1 LDLSIEDLNN
11 LHLDAL
17 REIGNIG
24 AGNAATALAGM
35 INKRIDMNVPSVKI
49 LDFND
54 VCTVLGGE
62 EVVISG
68 VYFEVE
74 GDIEGNIMFLLDLKS
89 AKVLTNIL
97 MGRDDHSKELDEMD
111 RSALQEIGNILS
123 GAYISSLS
131 SLTNLNIKIS
141 IPSLCIDMAGAI
153 ISVPA
158 IQFGYIGDKVLLI
171 ETVLQDGGDTVK
183 GNFFLIPE
191 ANSFKTL
198 LNSLGVYI

>member
-1 LDLSIEDLNN
+1 MDLSIEDLNN
-11 LHLDAL
+11 LHLDVL

-24 AGNAATALAGM
+24 AGNAATALAGL

-54 VCTVLGGE
+54 VSAVLGGE
-62 EVVISG
+62 EIVVSG
-68 VYFEVE
+68 VYFEVD
-74 GDIEGNIMFLLDLKS
+74 GDIEGNIMFLLDLRS

-97 MGRDDHSKELDEMD
+97 MGREDPSNELDEMD
-111 RSALQEIGNILS
+111 HSALQEIGNILS

-158 IQFGYIGDKVLLI
+158 IQFGYMGDKVLLI
-171 ETVLQDGGDTVK
+171 ETILQDGNDTVK

-191 ANSFKTL
+191 AKSFKTL
-198 LNSLGVYI
+198 LNSLGVYT

>member
-1 LDLSIEDLNN
+1 MDLSIEDLNN
-11 LHLDAL
+11 LHLDVL

-24 AGNAATALAGM
+24 AGNAATALAGL

-54 VCTVLGGE
+54 VSAVLGGE
-62 EVVISG
+62 EIVVSG

-74 GDIEGNIMFLLDLKS
+74 GDIEGNIMFLLDLRS

-97 MGRDDHSKELDEMD
+97 MGREDPSDELDEMD
-111 RSALQEIGNILS
+111 HSALQEIGNILS

-158 IQFGYIGDKVLLI
+158 IQFGYMGDKVLLI
-171 ETVLQDGGDTVK
+171 ETILQDGNDTVK

-191 ANSFKTL
+191 AKSFKTL

>member
-1 LDLSIEDLNN
+1 VDLSIEDLNN
-11 LHLDAL
+11 LHLDVL
-17 REIGNIG
+17 QEIGNIG
-24 AGNAATALAGM
+24 AGNAATSLAGM

-54 VCTVLGGE
+54 VCAVLGGE
-62 EVVISG
+62 EIVVAG
-68 VYFEVE
+68 VYFEVD
-74 GDIEGNIMFLLDLKS
+74 GDINGNLMFLLDLKS

-97 MGRDDHSKELDEMD
+97 MSKDDNNKELDEMD
-111 RSALQEIGNILS
+111 RSALQEIGNILCGS
-123 GAYISSLS
+123 YISSLS

-141 IPSLCIDMAGAI
+141 VPSLCIDMAGAI

-158 IQFGYIGDKVLLI
+158 IQFGYMGDKVLLI
-171 ETVLQDGGDTVK
+171 ETILKDGNDTVK

-191 ANSFKTL
+191 SKSFKTL

>member
-11 LHLDAL
+11 LHLDVL

-24 AGNAATALAGM
+24 AGNAATALAGL

-54 VCTVLGGE
+54 VSAVLGGE
-62 EVVISG
+62 EIVVSG

-74 GDIEGNIMFLLDLKS
+74 GDIEGNIMFLLDLRS

-97 MGRDDHSKELDEMD
+97 MGREDPSDELDEMD
-111 RSALQEIGNILS
+111 HSAIQEIGNILS

-158 IQFGYIGDKVLLI
+158 IQFGYMGDKVLLI
-171 ETVLQDGGDTVK
+171 ETILQDGNDTVK

-191 ANSFKTL
+191 AKSFKTL

>member
-1 LDLSIEDLNN
+1 MDLSIEALNN
-11 LHLDAL
+11 MHLDAL

-54 VCTVLGGE
+54 VSTVLGGE
-62 EVVISG
+62 EMVISG

-74 GDIEGNIMFLLDLKS
+74 GDIEGSIMFLLDLKS

-97 MGRDDHSKELDEMD
+97 MGRDDDSKELDEMD

-153 ISVPA
+153 VSVPA

-171 ETVLQDGGDTVK
+171 ETILQDGTDTVK

-191 ANSFKTL
+191 ANSFETL

>member
-1 LDLSIEDLNN
+1 MDLSIEDLNN
-11 LHLDAL
+11 LHLDVL

-24 AGNAATALAGM
+24 AGNAATALAGL

-54 VCTVLGGE
+54 VSAVLGGE
-62 EVVISG
+62 EIVVSG

-74 GDIEGNIMFLLDLKS
+74 GDIEGNIMFLLDLRS

-97 MGRDDHSKELDEMD
+97 MGREDPSDELDEMD
-111 RSALQEIGNILS
+111 HSAIQEIGNILS

-158 IQFGYIGDKVLLI
+158 IQFGYMGDKVLLI
-171 ETVLQDGGDTVK
+171 ETILQDGNDTVK

-191 ANSFKTL
+191 AKSFKTL

>member
-1 LDLSIEDLNN
+1 MDLSIEDLNN
-11 LHLDAL
+11 LHLDVL

-35 INKRIDMNVPSVKI
+35 INKRIDMSVPSVKI

-54 VCTVLGGE
+54 VSTVLGGE
-62 EVVISG
+62 EIVVSG

-89 AKVLTNIL
+89 AKILTNVL
-97 MGRDDHSKELDEMD
+97 MGRDDDSKELDEMD

-158 IQFGYIGDKVLLI
+158 IQFGYMGDKVLLI
-171 ETVLQDGGDTVK
+171 ETVLQDGNDTVK

-191 ANSFKTL
+191 SKSFKII

>member
-1 LDLSIEDLNN
+1 MDLSIESLNN
-11 LHLDAL
+11 LHLDVL

-24 AGNAATALAGM
+24 AGNAVTALANM
-35 INKRIDMNVPSVKI
+35 INKRVDMKVPSVRI

-54 VCTVLGGE
+54 VSTILGGE
-62 EVVISG
+62 EIVVSG

-74 GDIEGNIMFLLDLKS
+74 GDIKGNIMFLLDIKS
-89 AKVLTNIL
+89 AKILTNIL
-97 MGRDDHSKELDEMD
+97 MSKDDFSETLDEMD

-131 SLTNLNIKIS
+131 SLTGLNITIS
-141 IPSLCIDMAGAI
+141 VPSLCIDMAGAI
-153 ISVPA
+153 LSVPA

-171 ETVLQDGGDTVK
+171 ETVLQDGNDTVK

-191 ANSFKTL
+191 TNSFTTL
-198 LNSLGVYI
+198 LNSLGVYM

>member
-1 LDLSIEDLNN
+1 MTLSIEDLNN

-49 LDFND
+49 LNFND

-62 EVVISG
+62 EMVVAG
-68 VYFEVE
+68 VYFEVD
-74 GDIEGNIMFLLDLKS
+74 GDIVGNIMFLLELKS

-97 MGRDDHSKELDEMD
+97 MGRDDYNKELDEMD
-111 RSALQEIGNILS
+111 YSALKEIGNILS

-158 IQFGYIGDKVLLI
+158 IQFGYMGDKVLLI
-171 ETVLQDGGDTVK
+171 ETILQDGSNTVK

-191 ANSFKTL
+191 SKSFKTL

>member
-1 LDLSIEDLNN
+1 VDLSIEDLNN
-11 LHLDAL
+11 LHLDVL

-62 EVVISG
+62 EIVVSG

-89 AKVLTNIL
+89 AKILTNIL
-97 MGRDDHSKELDEMD
+97 MGRDDDSKELDEMD

-158 IQFGYIGDKVLLI
+158 IQFGYMGDKVLLI
-171 ETVLQDGGDTVK
+171 ETVLQDGNDTVK

-191 ANSFKTL
+191 SKSFKII

>member
-1 LDLSIEDLNN
+1 MDLSIEDLNN
-11 LHLDAL
+11 LHLDVL

-24 AGNAATALAGM
+24 AGNAATALAGL

-49 LDFND
+49 LNFND
-54 VCTVLGGE
+54 VSAVLGGE
-62 EVVISG
+62 EIVVSG

-74 GDIEGNIMFLLDLKS
+74 GDIEGNIMFLLDLRS

-97 MGRDDHSKELDEMD
+97 MGREDSSKELDEMD
-111 RSALQEIGNILS
+111 HSALKEIGNILS

-158 IQFGYIGDKVLLI
+158 IQFGYMGDKVLLI
-171 ETVLQDGGDTVK
+171 ETILQDGNDTVK

-191 ANSFKTL
+191 AKSFKTL

>member
-1 LDLSIEDLNN
+1 MDLSIEDLNN
-11 LHLDAL
+11 LHLDVL

-24 AGNAATALAGM
+24 AGNAATALAGL

-54 VCTVLGGE
+54 VSAVLGGE
-62 EVVISG
+62 EIVVSG

-74 GDIEGNIMFLLDLKS
+74 GDIEGNIMFLLDLRS

-97 MGRDDHSKELDEMD
+97 MGREDPSNELDEMD
-111 RSALQEIGNILS
+111 HSALQEIGNILS

-158 IQFGYIGDKVLLI
+158 IQFGYMGDKVLLI
-171 ETVLQDGGDTVK
+171 ETILQDGNDTVK

-191 ANSFKTL
+191 AKSFKTL

>member
-1 LDLSIEDLNN
+1 MTLSIEDLNN

-24 AGNAATALAGM
+24 AGNAATALASM
-35 INKRIDMNVPSVKI
+35 INKRIDMNVPSVRI

-54 VCTVLGGE
+54 VCAVLGGE
-62 EVVISG
+62 EKVVSG
-68 VYFEVE
+68 VYFEIE

-89 AKVLTNIL
+89 AKILTNIL
-97 MGRDDHSKELDEMD
+97 MGREDQAEVLDEMD

-141 IPSLCIDMAGAI
+141 VPSLCVDMAGAI

-158 IQFGYIGDKVLLI
+158 IQFGYIGDKVLFI
-171 ETVLQDGGDTVK
+171 ETVLQDGNDTVK

-191 ANSFKTL
+191 SKSFKTI